1 MIPNWNLV
9 LWYVQQLRLFY
20 LENEIKVALQ
30 SNPYSN
36 LDLKKL
42 AIGGK
47 WKLKIG
53 SQADVLFEVCVCLC
67 VFILFHRESFFRLQ
81 DVWDIPEGTDQRC
94 YVVSIICCAV
104 AKFPHLG
111 IWKYHISPPKTKTP
125 VLTNW
130 RENDMIYMD
139 PRKDDIL
146 I

>member
-1 MIPNWNLV
+1 MDDPKLESSSLICATTSII
-9 LWYVQQLRLFY
+9 LF
-20 LENEIKVALQ
+20 ENEIKVALQ

-81 DVWDIPEGTDQRC
+81 DV
-94 YVVSIICCAV
+94 
-104 AKFPHLG
+104 
-111 IWKYHISPPKTKTP
+111 
-125 VLTNW
+125 
-130 RENDMIYMD
+130 
-139 PRKDDIL
+139 
-146 I
+146 